1 MADERGSYDDEEVP
15 MTAEEE
21 SAFASAQAATGMAM
35 LHKPRAASRAMAAE
49 VGGGTGYGYYPSSQ
63 RIVTE
68 PSPNDSAT
76 RSKERRQRCG
86 ECHGC
91 TRDDCGVCVSC
102 QASTPSPRTRTRCAA
117 AAHARAGRNPS
128 PPPFHPTHPTRPP
141 HTEQGQVW
149 WLGHATQVLHPPHVE
164 AALPSRR
171 HRLALGRAAPALP
184 PLRRRR
190 MLGTGR

>member
-35 LHKPRAASRAMAAE
+35 LHKPQAASRAMAAE
-49 VGGGTGYGYYPSSQ
+49 VGGGTGYYPSSQ
-63 RIVTE
+63 RIGTE

-102 QASTPSPRTRTRCAA
+102 QASTPSPSTRARCAA
-117 AAHARAGRNPS
+117 AAHARAGRN
-128 PPPFHPTHPTRPP
+128 
-141 HTEQGQVW
+141 
-149 WLGHATQVLHPPHVE
+149 
-164 AALPSRR
+164 LPRGS
-171 HRLALGRAAPALP
+171 LP
-184 PLRRRR
+184 PLQ
-190 MLGTGR
+190 TC

>member
-1 MADERGSYDDEEVP
+1 MADDRGSYDDEEVP

-35 LHKPRAASRAMAAE
+35 LHKPHAASRVMAAE
-49 VGGGTGYGYYPSSQ
+49 VGGGTGYDPSSQ

-68 PSPNDSAT
+68 PSPHDSAT

-102 QASTPSPRTRTRCAA
+102 QASTPSTRTRARCAA
-117 AAHARAGRNPS
+117 AAHARAGRNPT
-128 PPPFHPTHPTRPP
+128 PP
-141 HTEQGQVW
+141 
-149 WLGHATQVLHPPHVE
+149 
-164 AALPSRR
+164 
-171 HRLALGRAAPALP
+171 
-184 PLRRRR
+184 
-190 MLGTGR
+190 